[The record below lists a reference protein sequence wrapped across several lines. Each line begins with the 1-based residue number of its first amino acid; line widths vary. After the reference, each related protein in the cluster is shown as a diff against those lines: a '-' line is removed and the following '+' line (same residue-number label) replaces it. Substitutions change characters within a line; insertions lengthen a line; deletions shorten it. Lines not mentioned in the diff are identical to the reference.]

1 MANTS
6 SDAAADVSTA
16 GNDGDTEPYCNIQR
30 TAAAAT
36 PGMAVGAQISRIAVP
51 TDTRSVRVAN
61 GMMMHSDAM
70 TFGISPPTATPVNPK
85 DGSSSAPSTTWR
97 TPEVKAVAAT
107 MRCFVIPTR
116 ISDAGH

>member
-6 SDAAADVSTA
+6 SDAATHVSTA

-51 TDTRSVRVAN
+51 TDTPSVRLAN
-61 GMMMHSDAM
+61 GMMMHSAAM
-70 TFGISPPTATPVNPK
+70 AFGISPPVATPVKPK
-85 DGSSSAPSTTWR
+85 DGSSNAPSTTCS
-97 TPEVKAVAAT
+97 TPDVNAVAAT
-107 MRCFVIPTR
+107 MRCFVIP
-116 ISDAGH
+116 S